1 MRAPPVARPA
11 GVVRADPVT
20 RRRAASPVRSL
31 AAIALSA
38 LLLLPPGGPAAAEDV
53 PVTSHAISRFM
64 TGSDQRVFG
73 RLEFLGGIAY
83 SSVNPLLGSVSAIRF
98 REDGQSFVA
107 VLDTGHWLTGRVE
120 RDAEGRLSGL
130 SGVDIRSMF
139 DKNGRDGNRKF
150 KMDAEGLAIRR
161 GELLVSFEVMHRI
174 DAYPDPGFMDARPKR
189 RLRFPFDLHEIRVNR
204 GIETLA
210 MSPATGPLG
219 ATPVAVT
226 ERSLDANGNIFAAV
240 LEGPRKGLFA
250 VKRDDPWD
258 ITDGAFLPNGDLLLL
273 ERRFRLSDG
282 MGMRIR
288 RIAGDTI
295 RPGAVV
301 DGEVLID
308 ADLSHQIDNMEGLDV
323 VAMAEDDIRIIVVSD
338 DNHSI
343 LQRNLML
350 EFRLK

>member
-1 MRAPPVARPA
+1 MRRF
-11 GVVRADPVT
+11 
-20 RRRAASPVRSL
+20 AAL
-31 AAIALSA
+31 ALSTM
-38 LLLLPPGGPAAAEDV
+38 LCLPLGSPAAAEDIS
-53 PVTSHAISRFM
+53 VTNRAFSQFV

-73 RLEFLGGIAY
+73 KLEFLGGITYA
-83 SSVNPLLGSVSAIRF
+83 SSNSQLGSISAIRF
-98 REDGQSFVA
+98 REDRQSFVA
-107 VLDTGHWLTGRVE
+107 VLDTGRWLTGRIE
-120 RDAEGRLSGL
+120 RDEEGRLSGL
-130 SGVDIRSMF
+130 ADVEIRAMF
-139 DKNGRDGNRKF
+139 DKEGRDKNRKAR
-150 KMDAEGLAIRR
+150 MDAESLAIKK
-161 GELLVSFEVMHRI
+161 GELLVGFEVFHRI
-174 DAYPDPGFMDARPKR
+174 EAYPDPGFMEAKPKR
-189 RLRFPFDLHEIRVNR
+189 RLRLPFDLHELRSNR

-210 MSPATGPLG
+210 MSPASGPLG

-226 ERSLDANGNIFAAV
+226 ERSLDTDGNVFAAV

-273 ERRFRLSDG
+273 ERRFRLADG

-308 ADLSHQIDNMEGLDV
+308 ADLRQQIDNMEGLDV
-323 VAMAEDDIRIIVVSD
+323 VVMAENDIRIIVVSD
-338 DNHSI
+338 DNQSI

-350 EFRLK
+350 EFRLM